1 MPMPVTAGVRRS
13 CRIWF
18 AILLTTAALGLAG
31 CSALG
36 GDRTSA
42 TETATFDAGNE
53 SARAQLNDG
62 YSELYTTADAL
73 SGVDRI
79 FYIKLESDGVE
90 RVVTDITDY
99 NGQLARRMQALID
112 DFPALDINR
121 VTAPPIIQAAREAQK
136 KATLKRFA
144 PVVGESGAAF
154 ERGLL
159 IRLLGAVDQQH
170 YLAATL
176 AKRETV
182 PALAKIMAAAADRYA
197 GFYDEIDTLLETR
210 FYR

>member
-1 MPMPVTAGVRRS
+1 MPMPATTRRL
-13 CRIWF
+13 CQNGA
-18 AILLTTAALGLAG
+18 AILLTIAGLGLAG
-31 CSALG
+31 CSTLS
-36 GDRTSA
+36 GDRTNA
-42 TETATFDAGNE
+42 AETATFDAGNE

-79 FYIKLESDGVE
+79 FYIKLESDAVE

-99 NGQLARRMQALID
+99 NGQLARRMQTLTN

-121 VTAPPIIQAAREAQK
+121 VTAPPIIQAARETQK

-176 AKRETV
+176 AERETV
-182 PALAKIMAAAADRYA
+182 PALAKIMATAADRYA
-197 GFYDEIDTLLETR
+197 EFYDEIDTLLETR